1 MTVAELI
8 GSATVRI
15 ERVTR
20 SIRREEMDKLE
31 SAGIP
36 GDIRWLR
43 EEYAT
48 LDDALRGSCSFIRDE
63 WPAIQGNRGRLYELR
78 LLEDSFSRFTSTVT
92 GFDDAV
98 TADELSAEKLLGE
111 YEASREYAILAAQYA
126 DLLQPAF
133 SYEHSLRVAP
143 AEKLT
148 PLQGLCA
155 EMQAYF
161 EGLTDQDLEDV
172 LYHHTLG
179 AHKGTW
185 KGTLTQATYFGKHFN
200 TTAQVMNR
208 LFHFYGEDHLPRQ
221 AHFTKYPADK
231 ISEQDPLAI
240 ILSNYPH
247 QK

>member
-48 LDDALRGSCSFIRDE
+48 LDDALRGSCCFIRDE

-98 TADELSAEKLLGE
+98 TADEHSAEKLLGE

-133 SYEHSLRVAP
+133 SYEHSLRVTP
-143 AEKLT
+143 AEKFT

-155 EMQAYF
+155 DMQAYF
-161 EGLTDQDLEDV
+161 EGLTDRDLEDV

-185 KGTLTQATYFGKHFN
+185 KGTLTQATYFGKHFK